1 MGVTSESVKIIN
13 KALSHNLIFHNHNLD
28 RKLSIVDLGAQNN
41 YTDEVVRTAPSR
53 YPYFSE
59 WWKQLGFDYF
69 SIDLS
74 GENDCEKWDLSK
86 PLPTRMQF
94 DFVCDFGTSE
104 HVDDIYQCFAN
115 IDSLCRINGL
125 MIHENP
131 KTGNWPQHCFHYYTQ
146 GFYIDLA
153 AKAGYEILEI
163 GETVAMGNH
172 ETGNNVFCIM
182 RKKKEIFITRDLF
195 PETQKK

>member
-1 MGVTSESVKIIN
+1 MGVTSESVKLLN
-13 KALSHNLIFHNHNLD
+13 KVFNH
-28 RKLSIVDLGAQNN
+28 KPVITSVCDLGAQNN
-41 YTDEVVRTAPSR
+41 YTDEIVRNNPAR

-59 WWKQLGFDYF
+59 WWKIKNPDIQYL
-69 SIDLS
+69 SIDLC
-74 GENDCEKWDLSK
+74 GENGSEKWDLSK

-94 DFVCDFGTSE
+94 DLVCDFGTSE

-115 IDSLCRINGL
+115 VDALCKIEGI

-131 KTGNWPQHCFHYYTQ
+131 KTGNWPLHCFHYYTQ

-153 AKAGYEILEI
+153 VKAGYEILEL
-163 GETVAMGNH
+163 GETVAMGNF
-172 ETGNNVFCIM
+172 ETGNNVYCIM
-182 RKKKEIFITRDLF
+182 RKKREGFMNREQF